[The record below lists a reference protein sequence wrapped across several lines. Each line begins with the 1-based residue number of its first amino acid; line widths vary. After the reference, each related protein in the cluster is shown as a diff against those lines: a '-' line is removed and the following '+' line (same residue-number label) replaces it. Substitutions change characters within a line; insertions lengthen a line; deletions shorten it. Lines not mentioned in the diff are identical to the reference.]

1 MRLARRRPAQV
12 ALQREQI
19 SAKLHRE
26 CFCCRAVGKAPSND
40 VAAVSIVPPMTVLGY
55 NAAVG
60 EGITR
65 DLVQG
70 VLRRWHR
77 GARRHSSRTSTRFL
91 RSGS

>member
-12 ALQREQI
+12 FSALLPARPSLARQSSVVALRREQI

-65 DLVQG
+65 DLGQG
-70 VLRRWHR
+70 
-77 GARRHSSRTSTRFL
+77 AI
-91 RSGS
+91 